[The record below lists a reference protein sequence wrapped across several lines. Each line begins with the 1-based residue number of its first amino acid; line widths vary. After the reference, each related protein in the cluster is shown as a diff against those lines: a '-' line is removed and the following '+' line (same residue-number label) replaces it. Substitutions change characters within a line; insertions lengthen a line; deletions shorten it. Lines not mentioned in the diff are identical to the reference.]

1 LLAAALDQYLAAEV
15 LGQARRQI
23 EALLLL
29 TQAIN
34 IHQCLV
40 ERPRRF
46 LRGERQI
53 VPGTPN
59 QFRWQGAKVACHG
72 FIQVDV
78 WLSTGQGEGVSG
90 LVGAARGP
98 VVSAPRGCQRG
109 SGIVQTNLGGFAVRA
124 IVDVAKELA
133 AHIEQNMPIGVTAVT
148 GLLQYPAADGCDV
161 LVNPLA

>member
-15 LGQARRQI
+15 LGQAHRQI

-34 IHQCLV
+34 VHQCLV
-40 ERPRRF
+40 EWLWCF

-59 QFRWQGAKVACHG
+59 QFRRQGAKVACHG

-78 WLSTGQGEGVSG
+78 RLSTGQGEGVSG
-90 LVGAARGP
+90 PVGAARGP
-98 VVSAPRGCQRG
+98 VVSAASGCQRG
-109 SGIVQTNLGGFAVRA
+109 SGIIQANLGGLTVGA
-124 IVDVAKELA
+124 IVDIAKELA
-133 AHIEQNMPIGVTAVT
+133 AHIEQNVPIGLRAIS

-161 LVNPLA
+161 LVYPLT